1 LLLADMATVARIGCP
16 WCLDFRYWVMHTHGI
31 SHEEDRGRAHLARE
45 LAVRSPEAA
54 GLGIRRAGDRDAAD
68 VDDELVRRLQE
79 HLDEAQLI
87 ELTMIVCLE
96 NVRSRFTSALGI
108 APHRFKDRC
117 EMPQLEELEGG

>member
-1 LLLADMATVARIGCP
+1 MVPGLQVLGDAHAR
-16 WCLDFRYWVMHTHGI
+16 
-31 SHEEDRGRAHLARE
+31 HLARGGSRPCSPGE
-45 LAVRSPEAA
+45 RARCSIPEAA